1 MKILKFFTVKKIT
14 YIALLLT
21 ITSLYFLGSSFINI
35 QKINK
40 FNSLVNEGNSTRL
53 FAQSFESRFSTA
65 YWLAKNE
72 MFKES
77 RILFNNLLS
86 EASDPQ
92 KSAVQYNLGNIF
104 FKKALIINGPGMNV
118 RDEADYFFR
127 QAKKAY
133 ISSLKLDHN
142 YWDAKHNL
150 DRLLRMIGEDPA
162 PGVGDSDSPGLIM
175 GNIPVGLP

>member
-77 RILFNNLLS
+77 RILFNNL
-86 EASDPQ
+86 
-92 KSAVQYNLGNIF
+92 
-104 FKKALIINGPGMNV
+104 
-118 RDEADYFFR
+118 
-127 QAKKAY
+127 
-133 ISSLKLDHN
+133 
-142 YWDAKHNL
+142 
-150 DRLLRMIGEDPA
+150 
-162 PGVGDSDSPGLIM
+162 
-175 GNIPVGLP
+175 